1 RRRSEAR
8 DPPGARPGARAAG
21 ARRARPAFQEEGA
34 RGVRKVRVTMRV
46 SSACGLALAAGLAG
60 CSLDPIDYKG
70 KGCPCLADLTC
81 QIVPRQCIVAP
92 GAPQPSLGCVI
103 YTDGMLYC
111 GNASGSQM
119 RSAPR
124 ASAPVVD
131 TLRTSYSW
139 FICWGTGELHAGGN
153 TTWYY
158 TEGDD

>member
-1 RRRSEAR
+1 
-8 DPPGARPGARAAG
+8 
-21 ARRARPAFQEEGA
+21 
-34 RGVRKVRVTMRV
+34 
-46 SSACGLALAAGLAG
+46 G

-139 FICWGTGELHAGGN
+139 FICWGPASSTPAATRPGTTRRAMTPAGGAGSPPS
-153 TTWYY
+153 TSTRP
-158 TEGDD
+158 